1 MSRRTAGS
9 PRRVQLGVSVVLL
22 TLLAV
27 PATAQRAKPSGAEVW
42 GANCGRC
49 HRLRAVDAYNASQWG
64 AVVAHMAL
72 TARLTP
78 DETEAVRQFLVGAA
92 EARQANPRPS
102 ESAPVSAG
110 ALRNTSL
117 GLTLGAELELACPAQ
132 RGGAE
137 VFKAQCTVCHGA
149 KGKGDGPAAAGLKPR
164 PPDLS
169 DAVLM
174 AKLSDDSLVKVLTG
188 GRKAMPG
195 FGKILKPEDV
205 RRVAEFVRC
214 LSQSERAGK
223 KNGN

>member
-1 MSRRTAGS
+1 MSRRTADS
-9 PRRVQLGVSVVLL
+9 PRRVQLGVSLALL

-27 PATAQRAKPSGAEVW
+27 PATAQLAKPSGAEVW

-49 HRLRAVDAYNASQWG
+49 HRLRAVDAYNASQWD
-64 AVVAHMAL
+64 AVVTHKAL

-92 EARQANPRPS
+92 EARQANPRS
-102 ESAPVSAG
+102 SGSAPLPAG
-110 ALRNTSL
+110 AMRNTSL
-117 GLTLGAELELACPAQ
+117 GLIFAAELQPVC
-132 RGGAE
+132 AE
-137 VFKAQCTVCHGA
+137 VAGAGIYKAQCTVCHGA

-188 GRKAMPG
+188 GRNAMPG

-214 LSQSERAGK
+214 LGQSERAGK
-223 KNGN
+223 KPGN

>member
-9 PRRVQLGVSVVLL
+9 PRRVHLGVSVVLL

-27 PATAQRAKPSGAEVW
+27 PATAQRAKPSGADVW

-49 HRLRAVDAYNASQWG
+49 HRLRAVDAYNASQWD
-64 AVVAHMAL
+64 AVVTHMAL

-92 EARQANPRPS
+92 EARQANERSPG
-102 ESAPVSAG
+102 SAPLPAG
-110 ALRNTSL
+110 AMRNTSL
-117 GLTLGAELELACPAQ
+117 GLIFAAELEPACAQ
-132 RGGAE
+132 VAGA
-137 VFKAQCTVCHGA
+137 KIYQAQCTVCHGA

-205 RRVAEFVRC
+205 RRVAAFVRC
-214 LSQSERAGK
+214 LGTSERAG
-223 KNGN
+223 NTSGN

>member
-1 MSRRTAGS
+1 MSRRTADS
-9 PRRVQLGVSVVLL
+9 PRRVQLGVSLALL

-49 HRLRAVDAYNASQWG
+49 HRLRAVDAYNASQWD
-64 AVVAHMAL
+64 AVVTHMAL

-92 EARQANPRPS
+92 EARQANSRPS
-102 ESAPVSAG
+102 ESAPLPAM
-110 ALRNTSL
+110 ALRNASL
-117 GLTLGAELELACPAQ
+117 DLTFGAPLEPACPQA
-132 RGGAE
+132 GGAE
-137 VFKAQCTVCHGA
+137 IYQAQCTVCHGT

-169 DAVLM
+169 DSVLM

-205 RRVAEFVRC
+205 RRVAAFVRC
-214 LSQSERAGK
+214 LGQSERPGK
-223 KNGN
+223 KTGN